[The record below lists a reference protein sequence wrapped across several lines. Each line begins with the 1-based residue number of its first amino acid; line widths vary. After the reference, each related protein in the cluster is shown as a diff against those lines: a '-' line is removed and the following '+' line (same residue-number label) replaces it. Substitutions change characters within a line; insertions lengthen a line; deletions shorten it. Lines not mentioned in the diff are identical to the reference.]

1 MHRTAENPPVRV
13 LIATPLE
20 ADQVERIKA
29 FAPGRVDVLFE
40 PELLPVPRYIADH
53 HGVKRQLDEAGRSHW
68 RELLRQADISFD
80 FDWSD
85 PARLPQTAPALRWVQ
100 GTSAGIG
107 EFLQSTGLA
116 GSHIR
121 FTTASGVHAKPL
133 AEFVMLGL
141 LYFVRE
147 VPALLQRKIERRW
160 QRFTSGSLDGMRL
173 LIVGLG
179 SVGRAVAG
187 ACAPFGIEVWG
198 MGRTAPKG
206 AIDGLQ
212 RYVEPDNLH
221 QALGEVDA
229 LVLACPLTDLTRN
242 LIGRQEIAMMRH
254 GAIIINVA
262 RGAVV
267 DDHARLVDAD
277 LLPRELEHVVHVADL
292 VDQLELERLLRRVDA
307 AVGDRPRGVERQL
320 ARLDQT
326 GQELPV
332 QPVDHALE
340 DLPLFVGEGAERA
353 PHVLPLAGL
362 EGRGRDAECEGERL

>member
-1 MHRTAENPPVRV
+1 MQRTAENLPVRV

-20 ADQVERIKA
+20 ADQVERIRA
-29 FAPGRVDVLFE
+29 FAPGRVEVLFE

-53 HGVKRQLDEAGRSHW
+53 HGVKRQLDEAGRSRW
-68 RELLRQADISFD
+68 RELLRQADVAFD

-85 PARLPQTAPALRWVQ
+85 PACLPQTAPALRWVQ

-116 GSHIR
+116 GSRIR

-147 VPALLQRKIERRW
+147 VPALVQRKIERRW
-160 QRFTSGSLDGMRL
+160 RRFTSGSLDGMRL

-206 AIDGLQ
+206 AIDGLH

-254 GAIIINVA
+254 GAIIINIA

-267 DDHARLVDAD
+267 DEPAMIEALADGRLGGAALDVAAVEPLPEDSPLWSLANVLVSPHSASTVAAENGRIVDIFLDNLGRFIAGRLLVNLYDAD
-277 LLPRELEHVVHVADL
+277 
-292 VDQLELERLLRRVDA
+292 
-307 AVGDRPRGVERQL
+307 RGY
-320 ARLDQT
+320 
-326 GQELPV
+326 
-332 QPVDHALE
+332 
-340 DLPLFVGEGAERA
+340 
-353 PHVLPLAGL
+353 
-362 EGRGRDAECEGERL
+362 